1 MNIYD
6 VLPQDLINV
15 VATQLKT
22 DNSLQV
28 PPEAKFWKTSW
39 MREFPPEDYKNFW
52 YIRGASLLRKLY
64 RRPIGISRLKKIYGG
79 RTPGYV
85 HLKHTGKG
93 SGAIIRR
100 ILQQLEKSGLVQ
112 KTDKNGRILTNAG
125 RSLLDKAAATL
136 QRAEVKPTA

>member
-6 VLPQDLINV
+6 ALPQDLIKA
-15 VATQLKT
+15 VAMQLKT

-28 PPEAKFWKTSW
+28 PEAAKFWKTSW

>member
-6 VLPQDLINV
+6 VLPQDLINA
-15 VATQLKT
+15 VAMQLKT

-28 PPEAKFWKTSW
+28 PEEAKFWKTSW
-39 MREFPPEDYKNFW
+39 IREFPPEDYKMFW

-64 RRPIGISRLKKIYGG
+64 RSSIGINRLKKVYGG

-85 HLKHTGKG
+85 HLKHSSTG

-100 ILQQLEKSGLVQ
+100 ILQQLETAGLVQ
-112 KTDKNGRILTNAG
+112 KTDKKGRILTNAG
-125 RSLLDKAAATL
+125 RSLLDKTAATL
-136 QRAEVKPTA
+136 QRAESTKTA